1 MRYYKKITVLAA
13 LAVAAV
19 GQMFAQNQSSPYS
32 RYGYGLFSDYATSAQ
47 RNMGGVGVAMADG
60 RQINVM
66 NPASYAATDSLTL
79 HWDIGL
85 DLTQLKS
92 SEEGN
97 SGKAFGGG
105 LNYLTLQ
112 FPITKYMGASI
123 GLVPYTTVGYSFG
136 NSLKA
141 DDGTVQTSQ
150 STSVSGYGGIDE
162 LYIGLGARPVRGLT
176 LGANFSYQFGTIVND
191 QYVIS
196 STSTLYEQKIQV
208 RDWNVLLG
216 LQYTQRLAPKHQL
229 TFGFTYSPKKD
240 FHGRTWG
247 VKYDMSGDVSST
259 SGAAKPDTIANERLQ
274 TMGYSKPNA
283 YAFGLNYNFD
293 QRLSAE
299 VDFSMQQWSK
309 ATFPGLTNEDGN
321 VMYQTRLD
329 DRWRIAAGVQ
339 YVPRM
344 RGSYLQ
350 RVAYRL
356 GGSYTRDYLMI
367 GDNHLKE
374 FGVSCGFGFPTVA
387 QKTVINLGF
396 EYKRRKAYPASLVT
410 ENYFNITL
418 GINFKEF
425 AFWKEKI
432 R

>member
-13 LAVAAV
+13 FAVAAAASL
-19 GQMFAQNQSSPYS
+19 FAQNQSSPYS

-92 SEEGN
+92 SEAGN
-97 SGKAFGGG
+97 SGHAFGGG
-105 LNYLTLQ
+105 LNYLTMQ

-136 NSLKA
+136 NNLTAS
-141 DDGTVQTSQ
+141 DGTASSQ
-150 STSVSGYGGIDE
+150 STSVSGYGGVDE
-162 LYIGLGARPVRGLT
+162 LYVGVGARPVKGLT
-176 LGANFSYQFGTIVND
+176 VGFNFAYQFGNIVND
-191 QYVIS
+191 QYVVS
-196 STSTLYEQKIQV
+196 ATTTLYEQKLQV
-208 RDWNVLLG
+208 RDWNMLIG
-216 LQYTQRLAPKHQL
+216 LQYTQRFAEKHQL
-229 TFGFTYSPKKD
+229 TLGFTYSPKKD
-240 FHGRTWG
+240 LHGRTWG
-247 VKYDMSGDVSST
+247 VKYDMSGDVTS

-274 TMGYSKPNA
+274 TLGYSKPNA
-283 YAFGLNYNFD
+283 FAVGLNYTFA
-293 QRLSAE
+293 QRLTVEA
-299 VDFSMQQWSK
+299 DFMMQQWSK
-309 ATFPGLTNEDGN
+309 AKFPGLSNGQGGGI
-321 VMYQTRLD
+321 YQTRLD
-329 DRWRIAAGVQ
+329 DRWKVAAGVQ
-339 YVPRM
+339 YVPRQ
-344 RGSYLQ
+344 RGSYFQ

-396 EYKRRKAYPASLVT
+396 EYKRRQAYPASLVT
-410 ENYFNITL
+410 ENYYNITL

-425 AFWKEKI
+425 AFWKDKI

>member
-1 MRYYKKITVLAA
+1 
-13 LAVAAV
+13 
-19 GQMFAQNQSSPYS
+19 
-32 RYGYGLFSDYATSAQ
+32 
-47 RNMGGVGVAMADG
+47 
-60 RQINVM
+60 
-66 NPASYAATDSLTL
+66 
-79 HWDIGL
+79 
-85 DLTQLKS
+85 
-92 SEEGN
+92 
-97 SGKAFGGG
+97 
-105 LNYLTLQ
+105 
-112 FPITKYMGASI
+112 
-123 GLVPYTTVGYSFG
+123 
-136 NSLKA
+136 
-141 DDGTVQTSQ
+141 
-150 STSVSGYGGIDE
+150 
-162 LYIGLGARPVRGLT
+162 
-176 LGANFSYQFGTIVND
+176 
-191 QYVIS
+191 
-196 STSTLYEQKIQV
+196 
-208 RDWNVLLG
+208 
-216 LQYTQRLAPKHQL
+216 
-229 TFGFTYSPKKD
+229 
-240 FHGRTWG
+240 
-247 VKYDMSGDVSST
+247 
-259 SGAAKPDTIANERLQ
+259 
-274 TMGYSKPNA
+274 
-283 YAFGLNYNFD
+283 
-293 QRLSAE
+293 
-299 VDFSMQQWSK
+299 MQQWSK